1 MEGVD
6 DIIKRISTYS
16 DVLGLIV
23 MNNEGILIKSTLDR
37 SLTAQ
42 YVPHMNQ
49 LIEATKTCVAELDPH
64 NRLTVVR
71 MQTKKNEIMVV
82 PEKDYT
88 LVVVRDRVKE
98 EEDDKERSQ

>member
-37 SLTAQ
+37 SLTTQ
-42 YVPHMNQ
+42 YVPHINPF
-49 LIEATKTCVAELDPH
+49 IEATKTCITELDSQ
-64 NRLTVVR
+64 NELSVLRIG
-71 MQTKKNEIMVV
+71 TKENEIMVV
-82 PEKDYT
+82 PDSDYT
-88 LVVVRDRVKE
+88 LVVIKNLKPMQENINR
-98 EEDDKERSQ
+98 